1 MDSFDEF
8 REKLKYAAQQQE
20 EQKETVV
27 SYASMINP
35 DVEFKSEV
43 KISDEGYLKKL
54 VSALKDKYDINNNY
68 PTLCSTHSGG
78 IGYSNTTYDNA
89 FLNPNIISNPTY
101 AYPRVYMNTQSG
113 PYYSPITIEHRPE
126 HKIQFRAFFRKD
138 YPTAKNFEDD
148 INDFLDFL
156 QANRYPGTLTLL
168 SEVIYV
174 SYEINC

>member
-8 REKLKYAAQQQE
+8 REKLRYAAQQQE

-27 SYASMINP
+27 SYASM
-35 DVEFKSEV
+35 
-43 KISDEGYLKKL
+43 
-54 VSALKDKYDINNNY
+54 
-68 PTLCSTHSGG
+68 PTLCSTHSVG

-101 AYPRVYMNTQSG
+101 AYPRVNMDTQSG
-113 PYYSPITIEHRPE
+113 PYYRPITIEHRPE
-126 HKIQFRAFFRKD
+126 HKIQLRAFFRKD
-138 YPTAKNFEDD
+138 YPTLKNFEDD
-148 INDFLDFL
+148 INDFLDLL